1 MISLNKKIN
10 TWIFDLD
17 NTLYSAD
24 SGIFQQVHDLMGKF
38 VSSHLGID
46 IEEAKIIQ
54 KNYYKQHGTTLRGM
68 MDNHGV
74 DPDHFLAEVHK
85 LDYSIVGPNHKL
97 NEELKKLQGRKIIYT
112 NANMQH
118 ALDVLERIELSNFFD
133 EIYDIKMANY
143 IPKPELA
150 PYEQMIAQFDIET
163 KSSAMF
169 DDIAKNLV
177 PAKNVGFTS
186 VWIDA
191 GYENFSDDIKASK
204 QYLDHETTNITEF
217 LEDVNKG
224 KILVN

>member
-38 VSSHLGID
+38 VSSHLDID

-97 NEELKKLQGRKIIYT
+97 NEELKKIQGRKIIYT

-118 ALDVLERIELSNFFD
+118 ALNVLERIELSNFFD

-150 PYEQMIAQFDIET
+150 PYKQMIAQFDIET

-204 QYLDHETTNITEF
+204 KYLDYETTNITKF

-224 KILVN
+224 KI

>member
-1 MISLNKKIN
+1 MSSLVKQIN

-24 SGIFQQVHDLMGKF
+24 SGIFQQVHQLMGKF
-38 VSSHLGID
+38 VSNHLNIS
-46 IEEAKIIQ
+46 IEDAKIIQ
-54 KNYYKQHGTTLRGM
+54 KKYYKQHGTTLRGM

-85 LDYSIVGPNHKL
+85 LDYSIVDPNKKL
-97 NEELKKLQGRKIIYT
+97 NEELKKLGGRKIIYT

-118 ALDVLERIELSNFFD
+118 TLDVLERIELSNFFD
-133 EIYDIKMANY
+133 EIYDIKRANY

-150 PYEQMIAQFDIET
+150 PYEQMIKQFDINT
-163 KSSAMF
+163 KSAAMF

-191 GYENFSDDIKASK
+191 GYENFSDDIEASK
-204 QYLDHETTNITEF
+204 KYLDHKTTNIAEF

-224 KILVN
+224 KI